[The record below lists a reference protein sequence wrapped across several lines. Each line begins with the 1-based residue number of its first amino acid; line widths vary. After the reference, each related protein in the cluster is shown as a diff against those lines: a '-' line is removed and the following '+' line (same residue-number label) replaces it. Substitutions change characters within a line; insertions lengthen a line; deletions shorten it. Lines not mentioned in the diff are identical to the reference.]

1 MAPPVSSAVLPG
13 HARRRCAR
21 WLARARAF
29 AMHAIRQSDA
39 LATQHGQ
46 RRFTLWTGDL
56 GLAVYLWGCVS
67 GDAAL
72 PTLDVF

>member
-1 MAPPVSSAVLPG
+1 MTG
-13 HARRRCAR
+13 DAR

-29 AMHAIRQSDA
+29 AMHAIGQSAA
-39 LATQHGQ
+39 LAAEHGQ

-56 GLAVYLWGCVS
+56 GLAVYLWACIAA
-67 GDAAL
+67 DPAL